1 MVVNSQRCTSEGLA
15 LSFVWAWAPGG
26 GLLAAAW
33 TDAEAGGDP
42 APAQDHGRLH
52 AGRRGFF
59 GTGTP
64 VPVPFEP
71 RDFFLDP
78 GCWRAPDDV
87 PPGSVHARRVWAA
100 LCAIPVG
107 ETRSYGQIA
116 DAIGS
121 APRAVGQACR
131 ANPWPLFIPC
141 HRVVPAG
148 GGGNGA
154 TGGYAG
160 NRRGPLA
167 DVKAWLLAHEARA
180 SSSGSTMSPPGQATS
195 PCPGRPEVSRRVQE

>member
-1 MVVNSQRCTSEGLA
+1 MIVKTQRRTPWGVA
-15 LSFVWAWAPGG
+15 LSFVWTLTPSG
-26 GLLAAAW
+26 GLLAAGW
-33 TDAEAGGDP
+33 VDPDAHGDRALAGE
-42 APAQDHGRLH
+42 HNRLD
-52 AGRRGFF
+52 AASGGPS
-59 GTGTP
+59 GTVTL

-71 RDFFLDP
+71 ADYFTDP
-78 GCWRAPDDV
+78 RCWRPPGDV
-87 PPGSVHARRVWAA
+87 PAGSAHSRRVWRA

-116 DAIGS
+116 REIGS

-148 GGGNGA
+148 GGGTLP

-160 NRRGPLA
+160 NVRGPLA
-167 DVKAWLLAHEARA
+167 DVKAWLLAHEGAELSA
-180 SSSGSTMSPPGQATS
+180 SPIRQPSDPAAP
-195 PCPGRPEVSRRVQE
+195 